1 MTTYFSLGYLKHKNN
16 YLFIVKRFY
25 GAVWNCGSQ
34 GSYLG
39 CVGGSA
45 PCDRRL
51 QERGSLGSPSPAAS
65 NVNTSQQPLVHPRP
79 CHSNPVSVSREH
91 GGNQEHPLVPRNQL
105 LRGQLPG
112 LLQPHPQPLL
122 QPRPGGGRA
131 AQPRRG
137 GRGRGPRLGDSE
149 ERLPRPRG
157 QRGQQGPGRGEDAG
171 EAARPHLSRKASGE
185 RCIWKSTSIASYSM
199 LYYLHGMAW
208 AMDVRWFEFMLGW
221 CLRIPR
227 QSEVWHSTELYI
239 WYQNFENKGT
249 PEIPIIDFIDFH
261 IKYYPDKVV
270 TCNM

>member
-1 MTTYFSLGYLKHKNN
+1 MTTYFSLGDLKHIKITIC
-16 YLFIVKRFY
+16 LSLKDFTVQF
-25 GAVWNCGSQ
+25 GSQ

-51 QERGSLGSPSPAAS
+51 LERGSLGSPSPAAS

-149 ERLPRPRG
+149 ERLPRPR

-199 LYYLHGMAW
+199 LYYQHGRAW
-208 AMDVRWFEFMLGW
+208 AMGVDVR
-221 CLRIPR
+221 
-227 QSEVWHSTELYI
+227 
-239 WYQNFENKGT
+239 
-249 PEIPIIDFIDFH
+249 
-261 IKYYPDKVV
+261 
-270 TCNM
+270 